1 MNPPHHIILI
11 ELNFSGRNPILAFLN
26 EIVHWCMHATVAKK
40 GNFLSK
46 LLDIITFGKLLLLR
60 NKIIMTW
67 KICIEYIWT
76 MMSSNLIKTY
86 HNMKVLSGFDFKDSY
101 TLNVLSGFDFKRLSH
116 YESFLQVL
124 FKKTLT
130 CAFQIAF
137 DQKVDADHY
146 LEEALMEQVFSY
158 INFLEPSFFLQ

>member
-1 MNPPHHIILI
+1 
-11 ELNFSGRNPILAFLN
+11 
-26 EIVHWCMHATVAKK
+26 
-40 GNFLSK
+40 
-46 LLDIITFGKLLLLR
+46 
-60 NKIIMTW
+60 
-67 KICIEYIWT
+67 
-76 MMSSNLIKTY
+76 
-86 HNMKVLSGFDFKDSY
+86 MKVLLRFDFKDSY

-158 INFLEPSFFLQ
+158 NNFLEPSPGFELKTLFGISEAGSILVAQKILRMSINLEVQWARLAKPDIYKDTVKEMMRARII